1 MTLEI
6 VAVLEEDPDLA
17 GTLDGP
23 RLAAAQRELRAAAVD
38 VPTGRWDPA
47 PQVRAAKDGFGLLLL
62 DGAIARRLG
71 TRRRSGAELIG
82 VGDILRPWQGELSDS
97 SMPFDISWRVIEPVR
112 MALLDSRFL
121 MRVAPYP
128 EIAASLVGRAV
139 GRARNVLT
147 HMAIA
152 HHPRVD
158 ERLLLLLWHMAD
170 RWGRVTPHGVSLSL
184 RLTHELLADL
194 IAVQRPSVTLSL
206 QQLERQ
212 GRIARDSGKILL
224 LGQPPFA
231 TDGDEVEDD
240 GEPPPV
246 ASRHKIS
253 GRPAPDDAQRAL
265 AS

>member
-17 GTLDGP
+17 AALDGP

-38 VPTGRWDPA
+38 VPTGRWDPT

-97 SMPFDISWRVIEPVR
+97 SMPFEISWRIIEPVR

-128 EIAASLVGRAV
+128 EIAAALVGRAV
-139 GRARNVLT
+139 ARSRNVLT

-212 GRIARDSGKILL
+212 GRISRESGKILL

-231 TDGDEVEDD
+231 TDEDEVGD

-246 ASRHKIS
+246 GARTKIA
-253 GRPAPDDAQRAL
+253 GRREPDDSPRAL